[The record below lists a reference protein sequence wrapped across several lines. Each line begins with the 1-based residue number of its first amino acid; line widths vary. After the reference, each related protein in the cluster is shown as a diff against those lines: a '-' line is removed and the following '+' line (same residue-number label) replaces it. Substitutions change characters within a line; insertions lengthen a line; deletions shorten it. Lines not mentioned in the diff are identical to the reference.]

1 MEIDGKYYTNCD
13 KLETAIIRNCFRFW
27 NGEELFNVVLRRRE

>member
-13 KLETAIIRNCFRFW
+13 KLETAIIRNCFRFFY
-27 NGEELFNVVLRRRE
+27 GEELFENVVLRR